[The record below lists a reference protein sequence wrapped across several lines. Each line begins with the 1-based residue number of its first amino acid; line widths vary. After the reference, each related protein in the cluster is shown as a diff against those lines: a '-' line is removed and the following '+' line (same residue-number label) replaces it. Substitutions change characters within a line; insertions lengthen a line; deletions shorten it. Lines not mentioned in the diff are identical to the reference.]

1 MENFIRIYKNAYS
14 PEYCNEII
22 KYFET
27 LCEAGF
33 GRTRQQQENT
43 SRNLKDD
50 LSVYLADGITQ
61 ELAFDAIKISDHFF
75 SLFWE
80 RYYADYMSNFPVLE
94 NYNRHTIYK
103 VKIQKTVPGGGY
115 HVWHSETGTRRN
127 SGRIAVF
134 TLYLNDIED
143 GGETEFLYQGL
154 RVKPEQGALVIW
166 PTGYTHT
173 HRGNPPLK
181 DTKYIVTGWVEFE

>member
-1 MENFIRIYKNAYS
+1 M
-14 PEYCNEII
+14 
-22 KYFET
+22 
-27 LCEAGF
+27 
-33 GRTRQQQENT
+33 
-43 SRNLKDD
+43 
-50 LSVYLADGITQ
+50 
-61 ELAFDAIKISDHFF
+61 
-75 SLFWE
+75 
-80 RYYADYMSNFPVLE
+80 
-94 NYNRHTIYK
+94 
-103 VKIQKTVPGGGY
+103 
-115 HVWHSETGTRRN
+115 WHSETGTRRN